1 MTWDENAFPEEAP
14 PTAAVQLSQSLLE
27 QRGGT
32 SCSSPAT
39 GSRPL
44 PPACTMEGFSA
55 SVSTGSVSV
64 SPEGNE
70 ENAEPLLPTSLLLIQ
85 RSQGIVKQKE
95 TTGCGGA

>member
-1 MTWDENAFPEEAP
+1 
-14 PTAAVQLSQSLLE
+14 
-27 QRGGT
+27 
-32 SCSSPAT
+32 
-39 GSRPL
+39 
-44 PPACTMEGFSA
+44 MEGFTA
-55 SVSTGSVSV
+55 GVPTGSVSV